1 MKDLIRNL
9 KKNYYIQG
17 NLSCYYYYIYMGCTR
32 RCSQPEVV
40 VTENYA
46 PKLGRQGGSRVNS
59 LLKNRNN
66 IENKKIYLC

>member
-1 MKDLIRNL
+1 
-9 KKNYYIQG
+9 
-17 NLSCYYYYIYMGCTR
+17 MGCTR

-66 IENKKIYLC
+66 IENKKNLPLLRLQQSLYENN